1 MEFAHAMRTYL
12 PSSSLAAVALGLA
25 LGLCGC
31 VTQAS
36 KPVLSRAVVDA
47 RAHRDV
53 DRAAT
58 CGPLSSPVSI
68 GFAFGEPALSELAIP
83 ALEGAGQQL
92 ACHPEAAVLVVGQAD
107 GHGTAAEQHQ
117 LAQVR
122 AGAVAQDLRGR
133 GVAAGRIQTQVE
145 GDPPTGDARRL
156 VVMAEGRRW

>member
-12 PSSSLAAVALGLA
+12 PLSSLAAAALALGLA
-25 LGLCGC
+25 GC
-31 VTQAS
+31 VTHAS
-36 KPVLSRAVVDA
+36 KPVLSRAVLDA

-53 DRAAT
+53 DRTAV
-58 CGPLSSPVSI
+58 CGALTSPVSV

-107 GHGTAAEQHQ
+107 GHGTPAEQHQ
-117 LAQVR
+117 LAQAR
-122 AGAVAQDLRGR
+122 TEAVAQDLRAR

-145 GDPPTGDARRL
+145 GDLPAGDARRL
-156 VVMAEGRRW
+156 VVLAEGRRW